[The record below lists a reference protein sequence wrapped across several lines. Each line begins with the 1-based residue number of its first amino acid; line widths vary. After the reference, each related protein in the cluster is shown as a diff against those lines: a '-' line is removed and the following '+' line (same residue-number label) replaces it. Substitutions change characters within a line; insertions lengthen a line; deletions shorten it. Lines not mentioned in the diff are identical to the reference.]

1 MERCLTLTTAV
12 VLAIGI
18 SLVIALASVLYNR
31 NKTVA
36 SKYILLFTLILVLK
50 NIENDEQFSSKFE
63 CLF

>member
-36 SKYILLFTLILVLK
+36 SKYILVFTIILVLK
-50 NIENDEQFSSKFE
+50 NSEDDIR
-63 CLF
+63 

>member
-18 SLVIALASVLYNR
+18 SLVIALGSVLYNR

-36 SKYILLFTLILVLK
+36 SKYILLTYNNSQK
-50 NIENDEQFSSKFE
+50 
-63 CLF
+63 